1 MNDARSAPTQEPPA
15 IQATPRAATQPAEA
29 VSGRSAGAPGLDRWL
44 RALCRLPPPAAEH
57 GLALAAL
64 VTGLR
69 DKRLRRQALAWASR
83 HASSRRARLGMAL
96 TLLRNRGRLRAL
108 AALPAIGSAAHAHRR
123 LDARGREHLG
133 DPSARSGTILLTFH
147 LGPMFSGLPI
157 QLPDGEITVA
167 GDTDQSAWPRP
178 RADWRPLI
186 EARRRFLPLG
196 GEGSLQAILRLRRLL
211 LDGATVMLA
220 ADADSGAEAFRL
232 RVGGVEVVI
241 RSLWW
246 TLRRQTQARVVP
258 WLSHCAGARLVI
270 ELGPALPAPDPDPAR
285 DLEACRAALL
295 PLLERYV
302 ARFPEQCVGLAFSQP
317 RQQD

>member
-1 MNDARSAPTQEPPA
+1 V
-15 IQATPRAATQPAEA
+15 IQATPHAATHRAATPSAEA
-29 VSGRSAGAPGLDRWL
+29 ISGRSAGAPGLDRWL

-64 VTGLR
+64 VMGLR
-69 DKRLRRQALAWASR
+69 DARLRRQAFAWAAR

-96 TLLRNRGRLRAL
+96 ALLRNRGRLRAL
-108 AALPAIGSAAHAHRR
+108 AALPAIGSVAYARRR
-123 LDARGREHLG
+123 LDARGGAYLG
-133 DPSARSGTILLTFH
+133 DPAARSGTILLTFH

-157 QLPDGEITVA
+157 RLPDGEITVA
-167 GDTDQSAWPRP
+167 GDTDQAAWPRP
-178 RADWRPLI
+178 RADWLPLI
-186 EARRRFLPLG
+186 ETRRRFVPIG
-196 GEGSLQAILRLRRLL
+196 GEGSLQGILRLRRLL
-211 LDGATVMLA
+211 LDGATLMLA
-220 ADADSGAEAFRL
+220 ADADAGAEAFRL
-232 RVGGVEVVI
+232 RVGGAEVVI

-258 WLSHCAGARLVI
+258 WLSHCAGSRLVI

-285 DLEACRAALL
+285 DLDACRAALR

-302 ARFPEQCVGLAFSQP
+302 ARFPEQCVGLAFSER